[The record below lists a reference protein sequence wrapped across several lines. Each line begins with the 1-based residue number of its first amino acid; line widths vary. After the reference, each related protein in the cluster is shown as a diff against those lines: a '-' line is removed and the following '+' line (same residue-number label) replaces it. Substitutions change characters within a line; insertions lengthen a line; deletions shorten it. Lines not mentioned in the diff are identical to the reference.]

1 MPQVARKG
9 DREFVHCS
17 VPRRQGA
24 FGSVYANGKRMSGQG
39 HLNTPHLRPCPCP
52 VCCCIHVAPLKRGSP
67 NVFAEG
73 IPIGRVGDPTCT
85 AVAQGSPNV
94 FANGGGPSST
104 SLTGLSTTSKALEG
118 AKSGMKSLPPV
129 GGTDHY

>member
-1 MPQVARKG
+1 MPAVARKG
-9 DREFVHCS
+9 DREVVHCS
-17 VPRRQGA
+17 MPRRAGHYK
-24 FGSVYANGKRMSGQG
+24 SVFANGIPMSGVG
-39 HLNTPHLRPCPCP
+39 HMNTPHLLPCACP
-52 VCCCIHVAPLKRGSP
+52 VCCCVHTAPLMRGSP

-104 SLTGLSTTSKALEG
+104 GLIGLSTTSTALER
-118 AKSGMKSLPPV
+118 AKSGGP
-129 GGTDHY
+129 GHHY